1 MNENIQISLYDVVKF
16 LTNRWKLYLA
26 GFVLGAIV
34 ATSFAYLN
42 SSYTASVLMNISRS
56 FETNGTFDASGAGPE
71 APFDLIAWRATQKRL
86 VELMQD
92 LASNDRGQDKK
103 PAYVDVL
110 ASAGWWPQHVVPI
123 KVLTTD
129 EAKELLGI
137 NSMIIGNNKPSED
150 TPLLKSLG
158 RVIAEATRISALQL
172 SQTAKTADIA
182 ISQVEEIADVIISSL
197 ALLRYHAFTD
207 TLHTQALGLE
217 AKTSAD
223 LGVLGL
229 KLNVLERQRERLIRL
244 NQEYPNS
251 SPQWMG
257 MVDKDMSKYLPIP
270 TQLIAINLD
279 IDQIKEQMSAVKLEQ
294 EQNTINREFAKEAA
308 RILHKEYSNRA
319 ASEQILN
326 LENTMRVGLKPGD
339 VHQLIALDRIRA
351 PLLKIIS
358 INESQIKE
366 APAFISKAPTPL
378 KAGIKGAGL
387 GLALALLLSVLMLIF
402 LNSHPSSQPS
412 RD

>member
-16 LTNRWKLYLA
+16 LMNRWKLYLV
-26 GFVLGAIV
+26 GFFLGALV
-34 ATSFAYLN
+34 AVSFAYLN
-42 SSYTASVLMNISRS
+42 SSYTASIFLNISRS
-56 FETNGTFDASGAGPE
+56 FETNENFEANGIKHE
-71 APFDLIAWRATQKRL
+71 APFDLIAWRATQKKL
-86 VELMQD
+86 VELMQE
-92 LASNDRGQDKK
+92 LASSDRSQGKK
-103 PAYVDVL
+103 PAYIDAL

-150 TPLLKSLG
+150 APLLKSLG

-182 ISQVEEIADVIISSL
+182 ISRVEETADVIISAL
-197 ALLRYHAFTD
+197 ALLRYHAFID
-207 TLHTQALGLE
+207 ALRAQAIGLE
-217 AKTSAD
+217 TKASSE
-223 LGVLGL
+223 LGAFSL
-229 KLNVLERQRERLIRL
+229 KLSVLERQRERLIRL

-251 SPQWMG
+251 SGQWMG
-257 MVDKDMSKYLPIP
+257 VVDKDMSKYLPIP

-294 EQNTINREFAKEAA
+294 EQNAINREFAKEAA
-308 RILHKEYSNRA
+308 RVLHKEYSNRA
-319 ASEQILN
+319 AGEQILN
-326 LENTMRVGLKPGD
+326 LENTMRIGLKPGD

-351 PLLKIIS
+351 QLLKIIS

-387 GLALALLLSVLMLIF
+387 GLALALLLSVLMLLF
-402 LNSHPSSQPS
+402 QNSRPSAQSS

>member
-26 GFVLGAIV
+26 GFVLGAII
-34 ATSFAYLN
+34 ATSFAYFN

-56 FETNGTFDASGAGPE
+56 FETSGTFDASGAGRE

-110 ASAGWWPQHVVPI
+110 ASAEWWPQHVVPI

-182 ISQVEEIADVIISSL
+182 ISQVEETADVIISSL

-207 TLHTQALGLE
+207 ALHTQALGLE

-251 SPQWMG
+251 SAQWIG
-257 MVDKDMSKYLPIP
+257 VVDKDMSKYLPIP

-279 IDQIKEQMSAVKLEQ
+279 IDQIKEQMSTVKLEQ
-294 EQNTINREFAKEAA
+294 EQNAINREFAKEAA
-308 RILHKEYSNRA
+308 RILYKEYSNRTA
-319 ASEQILN
+319 GEQLLN
-326 LENTMRVGLKPGD
+326 LENTMRMGLKSGD
-339 VHQLIALDRIRA
+339 VHRLIMLDRIRA
-351 PLLKIIS
+351 QLLTILS
-358 INESQIKE
+358 INDGQIKE
-366 APAFISKAPTPL
+366 APAFISKAPNPL

-387 GLALALLLSVLMLIF
+387 GLAVALLLSVLMLLF
-402 LNSHPSSQPS
+402 LNSRPSTQLS
-412 RD
+412 RN

>member
-42 SSYTASVLMNISRS
+42 SSYTASVVMNISRS
-56 FETNGTFDASGAGPE
+56 FETSGDFEASGAGRE

-92 LASNDRGQDKK
+92 LASSDRGQGKK
-103 PAYVDVL
+103 PPYIDVL

-123 KVLTTD
+123 KILTTD

-137 NSMIIGNNKPSED
+137 NSMIVGNNKPSED
-150 TPLLKSLG
+150 APLLKSLG
-158 RVIAEATRISALQL
+158 RVIAEATRISALKL
-172 SQTAKTADIA
+172 SQTAKTADVA
-182 ISQVEEIADVIISSL
+182 LSQVEGTADDIISAL

-207 TLHTQALGLE
+207 AMLAQVLGLE
-217 AKTSAD
+217 AKTSAE
-223 LGVLGL
+223 LGALSL

-251 SPQWMG
+251 SAQWMG
-257 MVDKDMSKYLPIP
+257 IVDKDMSKYLPIP
-270 TQLIAINLD
+270 TQLIAINID
-279 IDQIKEQMSAVKLEQ
+279 IDQVKEQMSAVKLEQ
-294 EQNTINREFAKEAA
+294 EQNAINREFATEATK
-308 RILHKEYSNRA
+308 ILNKEYSNKVVG
-319 ASEQILN
+319 EQILS
-326 LENTMRVGLKPGD
+326 LEKTVRMRIKSGD
-339 VHQLIALDRIRA
+339 VHRIIALDRILA
-351 PLLKIIS
+351 QLLTIIS
-358 INESQIKE
+358 INDSQIKE
-366 APAFISKAPTPL
+366 APAFISKAPTLL
-378 KAGIKGAGL
+378 KDGIKGAGL
-387 GLALALLLSVLMLIF
+387 GLALALLLSVLML
-402 LNSHPSSQPS
+402 LLRNSRPSSQSS